1 MAALSEAQRT
11 LQFATLIEE
20 AARRGDGDD
29 AQPPGDGG
37 DAQPAPANSAIK
49 GGLGQMMS
57 KLSVSMPLTG
67 QMGVTLFREKAEKAE
82 RETAAERERTAAER
96 ERTAEAQRSLQKEQ
110 RRAKARERG
119 YREEIEEVRSAGLA
133 AQGSAVAVLRE
144 QLTHHENEA
153 KAAPRAD
160 ATAFSQSTV
169 SRAAETTG
177 RRMNTA

>member
-1 MAALSEAQRT
+1 
-11 LQFATLIEE
+11 
-20 AARRGDGDD
+20 
-29 AQPPGDGG
+29 
-37 DAQPAPANSAIK
+37 
-49 GGLGQMMS
+49 MMS

-82 RETAAERERTAAER
+82 RETAAER

-153 KAAPRAD
+153 KAA
-160 ATAFSQSTV
+160 Q
-169 SRAAETTG
+169 RAAISSEAMVRSLQMKAEHVAAERQEG
-177 RRMNTA
+177 LG